1 MSTGM
6 KGKIKELAVD
16 RAKKTIA
23 CLLNSP
29 QSTFVIIFNY
39 RKEKLINS
47 TCVKSV
53 AIESI
58 SFHPLKPKSLLF
70 MGKNYLRLWEL
81 HPQENVLKEHQQ
93 LVPLKIEK

>member
-6 KGKIKELAVD
+6 KGTIKELAVD
-16 RAKKTIA
+16 RARKMIG

-29 QSTFVIIFNY
+29 QSTFVVIFNY
-39 RKEKLINS
+39 RKEKLISS

-53 AIESI
+53 TIENI
-58 SFHPLKPKSLLF
+58 SFHPLKPKSMLF

>member
-1 MSTGM
+1 M
-6 KGKIKELAVD
+6 KGKIKEIAVD
-16 RAKKTIA
+16 RAKKTIG

-39 RKEKLINS
+39 RKEKMINS

-81 HPQENVLKEHQQ
+81 HPQ
-93 LVPLKIEK
+93 